1 MKNLPQV
8 LAIKK
13 MNTNNN
19 KKSVQYRTVSSYEEL
34 DILNRKNMILKSDS
48 EIVNWMFSSSSSS
61 FS

>member
-13 MNTNNN
+13 INTNNNNNN

-48 EIVNWMFSSSSSS
+48 EIVNWLFFST
-61 FS
+61 F